1 MKKLN
6 NLSYGILNTI
16 QNAIFPL
23 VTLPYVLQTLGPELY
38 GKNLHAALFHLLF
51 TFLFVLAINPYALR
65 LFSHAMQNGD
75 IVEANAFSRLVSF
88 QFIMSSVATAL
99 QLAVISILDLCTP
112 LYLLYTVITF
122 FAFMN
127 VEWLFQA
134 KQDYKT
140 IFFRTFL
147 IRTFILFALFSFING
162 VNDFFK
168 YSVIMASS
176 SILPAVVSYL
186 IARRYYTFSFKYSN
200 FKEDFVGAKYFF
212 MNGGIGSV
220 YSYLDQVVIGLF
232 VTNKELAILNLIKTL
247 ASTIMSIPNVVNR
260 FIMPDA
266 FRAVATNN
274 LSKHHKKYFSLMI
287 LCLVVG
293 LSIFYLYGLPIIS
306 MFLGDK
312 IDFNQF
318 YLLLISISVLCT
330 SIAVYIDT
338 QSSVILELEKITT
351 LSNSMVAILSPVFAV
366 ILFEKLNFLSP
377 FIGFTIGEFV
387 GVLVMI
393 YMHIFIFKTG
403 FVRKSM
409 S

>member
-140 IFFRTFL
+140 IFFRTF
-147 IRTFILFALFSFING
+147 
-162 VNDFFK
+162 
-168 YSVIMASS
+168 
-176 SILPAVVSYL
+176 
-186 IARRYYTFSFKYSN
+186 
-200 FKEDFVGAKYFF
+200 
-212 MNGGIGSV
+212 
-220 YSYLDQVVIGLF
+220 
-232 VTNKELAILNLIKTL
+232 
-247 ASTIMSIPNVVNR
+247 
-260 FIMPDA
+260 
-266 FRAVATNN
+266 
-274 LSKHHKKYFSLMI
+274 
-287 LCLVVG
+287 
-293 LSIFYLYGLPIIS
+293 
-306 MFLGDK
+306 
-312 IDFNQF
+312 
-318 YLLLISISVLCT
+318 
-330 SIAVYIDT
+330 
-338 QSSVILELEKITT
+338 
-351 LSNSMVAILSPVFAV
+351 
-366 ILFEKLNFLSP
+366 
-377 FIGFTIGEFV
+377 
-387 GVLVMI
+387 
-393 YMHIFIFKTG
+393 
-403 FVRKSM
+403 
-409 S
+409 

>member
-1 MKKLN
+1 M
-6 NLSYGILNTI
+6 
-16 QNAIFPL
+16 
-23 VTLPYVLQTLGPELY
+23 
-38 GKNLHAALFHLLF
+38 
-51 TFLFVLAINPYALR
+51 
-65 LFSHAMQNGD
+65 
-75 IVEANAFSRLVSF
+75 
-88 QFIMSSVATAL
+88 
-99 QLAVISILDLCTP
+99 
-112 LYLLYTVITF
+112 
-122 FAFMN
+122 
-127 VEWLFQA
+127 
-134 KQDYKT
+134 
-140 IFFRTFL
+140 

-377 FIGFTIGEFV
+377 FYRI
-387 GVLVMI
+387 
-393 YMHIFIFKTG
+393 HH
-403 FVRKSM
+403 R
-409 S
+409 